1 MKSSRRGCPSHSVA
15 SVGQLGSN
23 RKGTIRMTATA
34 HLQLSMLLLLSLLL
48 CLIKY
53 HAMNASDGMQV

>member
-1 MKSSRRGCPSHSVA
+1 MKSNRRGRPSHSVA

-23 RKGTIRMTATA
+23 RKGTIRMFATA
-34 HLQLSMLLLLSLLL
+34 HLQLNILLLLLLLLLLL

-53 HAMNASDGMQV
+53 HAMSAF